1 MVAQNIEPEEI
12 RETVKVLLSLDKTS
26 LMLVQ
31 TGARLLASRQEME
44 EQKEKEYKKDENQSN
59 ES

>member
-1 MVAQNIEPEEI
+1 MVAQNIESEEI

-44 EQKEKEYKKDENQSN
+44 EAQGSADDDESG
-59 ES
+59 SSI

>member
-1 MVAQNIEPEEI
+1 MVAQNIESEEI

-44 EQKEKEYKKDENQSN
+44 EAQGSTGSN
-59 ES
+59 RSGSNA

>member
-1 MVAQNIEPEEI
+1 MVAQNIESEEI

-44 EQKEKEYKKDENQSN
+44 EAQGSANDDGSG
-59 ES
+59 SST